1 MTGPDEDVRER
12 VLIEIFPQPRLESLT
27 HTQKRGFER
36 KYGQKDKVTN
46 SESSL

>member
-27 HTQKRGFER
+27 HTKKGFRTEIWTE
-36 KYGQKDKVTN
+36 G
-46 SESSL
+46 ESDQ